1 MIELGAGSGVQILEE
16 GERLLVVDRRTASL
30 SVVVFVLGLL
40 TVILGGG
47 GIALAVSVSAP
58 AGLGLLGAA
67 ALSGLGLALAIR
79 ALLRR
84 RRRPAGELAPHALID
99 LGARTLCDGRGQ
111 VLAPLARVRFRRKFQ
126 LGSSSPALCASFD
139 GGELILARGNP
150 FAGGLGTLE
159 DALRSRKLL

>member
-1 MIELGAGSGVQILEE
+1 MIELGAGSGVKILED
-16 GERLLVVDRRTASL
+16 GERLLIVDSRTSSL

-40 TVILGGG
+40 TFILGGG
-47 GIALAVSVSAP
+47 GIALAVAASAA
-58 AGLGLLGAA
+58 AGLGLLGAG
-67 ALSGLGLALAIR
+67 ALFGLGLALALR

-99 LGARTLCDGRGQ
+99 LGARTLCDGSGR
-111 VLAPLARVRFRRKFQ
+111 VLAPLAQVRFRRKFQ
-126 LGSSSPALCASFD
+126 LGSSSPALCASFA

-159 DALRSRKLL
+159 DALRSRRLM